1 MNSNNLNIENFEDY
15 FRDISEIIF
24 NYRDNLNQE
33 PLIPS
38 TSYSDLYKSLY
49 EDVPYQGVEIENLL
63 TVIKNKIIPNSS
75 KVGHPRFLA
84 WMNNAGSDA
93 GFLGDLINTGLNQ
106 NPFMYKAGPA
116 ATVIEDIVIKWMGQ
130 LFGYSGDFGG
140 TLVSGGT
147 TANLTSLL
155 VAREAIA
162 NDTMINGIEAGTK
175 LLLYVSE
182 QVHTTIERAVGIL
195 GIGTRNI
202 RKIPTDK
209 EFKIDIV
216 ALETQIKEDIS
227 NKYHPFCIVAQGG
240 SASVGAVDPLD
251 KVANICK
258 KYNLWLHVDAA
269 YGGAAILVKD
279 KQHLFKGIEHADSIT
294 VDPHKWFYIPTEAGL
309 VLIKNKEKLFD
320 TFTKTSCKAYKGNN
334 AETNFLDYGMQ
345 LSRTSRAMKVWFAFK
360 TYGFDK
366 IGECVGQNIL
376 LANELKSRF
385 SNEPNWEI
393 LNPVNLSIVC
403 LRYIPDSEN
412 DIIRIND
419 LQGII
424 LNKLEES
431 GKAFLTPVTV
441 NSKSGIRIC
450 FANHRTSLEDID
462 ILHETLTSI
471 AKNLELD
478 RTLRIAEAVT
488 GEMKF

>member
-1 MNSNNLNIENFEDY
+1 MNTDNLIIENFEDY
-15 FRDISEIIF
+15 FRDISEIVF

-38 TSYSDLYKSLY
+38 IGYSDLYKTLY
-49 EDVPYQGVEIENLL
+49 EDIPYHGVEIEKLL
-63 TVIKNKIIPNSS
+63 IDVKDKIIPNSS
-75 KVGHPRFLA
+75 KIGHPRFLA

-93 GFLGDLINTGLNQ
+93 GILGDLINTGLNQ
-106 NPFMYKAGPA
+106 IPFMYKAGPA
-116 ATVIEDIVIKWMGQ
+116 ATVIEDIVIQWMGQ

-155 VAREAIA
+155 VAREAKA
-162 NDTMINGIEAGTK
+162 NDIMINGIESGTK

-182 QVHTTIERAVGIL
+182 QGHTTIERAIGIL
-195 GIGTRNI
+195 GIGTKNI
-202 RKIPTDK
+202 RKIPTDNQ
-209 EFKIDIV
+209 FRIDIA
-216 ALETQIKEDIS
+216 ALEVQIKEDIL
-227 NKYHPFCIVAQGG
+227 NNYQPFCVVAQGG
-240 SASVGAVDPLD
+240 SANVGVVDPID
-251 KVANICK
+251 KIADICK
-258 KYNLWLHVDAA
+258 EYNLWLHVDAA
-269 YGGAAILVKD
+269 YGGAAMLVKG
-279 KQHLFKGIEHADSIT
+279 KRQLFQGIERADSIT

-309 VLIKNKEKLFD
+309 VLIRNKEKLFD

-334 AETNFLDYGMQ
+334 AEKNYLDYGLQ
-345 LSRTSRAMKVWFAFK
+345 LARTSRAMKVWFAFK
-360 TYGFDK
+360 TYGFDR
-366 IGECVGQNIL
+366 IGKCVEQNIF
-376 LANELKSRF
+376 LANELKNRF
-385 SNEPNWEI
+385 INEPNWEV

-403 LRYIPDSEN
+403 LRYLPDSVSDEN
-412 DIIRIND
+412 RTND

-441 NSKSGIRIC
+441 KNKNGIRIC

-471 AKNLELD
+471 AKNLEL
-478 RTLRIAEAVT
+478 
-488 GEMKF
+488 

>member
-1 MNSNNLNIENFEDY
+1 MNTDNLNIENFEDY
-15 FRDISEIIF
+15 FRDISEVIF
-24 NYRDNLNQE
+24 NYRDNLRQE

-38 TSYSDLYKSLY
+38 IEYSDLYKILH
-49 EDVPYQGVEIENLL
+49 EDIPYHGVEIE
-63 TVIKNKIIPNSS
+63 KILADVKEKIVPNST
-75 KVGHPRFLA
+75 KIGHPRFLA
-84 WMNNAGSDA
+84 WMNNSGSDA

-116 ATVIEDIVIKWMGQ
+116 ATVIEDIVIQWMGK
-130 LFGYSGDFGG
+130 LFGLSDGFGG

-155 VAREAIA
+155 VARETKT
-162 NDTMINGIEAGTK
+162 NNTMINGIAPGTK

-182 QVHTTIERAVGIL
+182 QGHTTIERAVGIL

-209 EFKIDIV
+209 EFRVDIA
-216 ALETQIKEDIS
+216 ALDTQIKDDIS

-258 KYNLWLHVDAA
+258 KYNLWFHVDAA
-269 YGGAAILVKD
+269 YGGAAILVND
-279 KQHLFKGIEHADSIT
+279 KRHLFKGIEHADSIT
-294 VDPHKWFYIPTEAGL
+294 VDPHKWFYMSTEAGL
-309 VLIKNKEKLFD
+309 VLLKDKEKLFD

-345 LSRTSRAMKVWFAFK
+345 LSRTSRALKVWFAFK

-366 IGECVGQNIL
+366 IGRCVEQNIL

-385 SNEPNWEI
+385 TNEPNWEV

-403 LRYIPDSEN
+403 LRYLPDSIK
-412 DIIRIND
+412 DINRIND

-441 NSKSGIRIC
+441 NNKNGIRIC
-450 FANHRTSLEDID
+450 FANHRTSLKDID
-462 ILHETLTSI
+462 ILHETLMSI
-471 AKNLELD
+471 ANNLEL
-478 RTLRIAEAVT
+478 
-488 GEMKF
+488 